1 MIFTKENPPS
11 GYYVYAYIRSK
22 DTNTSNAG
30 TPYYIGK
37 GKNKRAWAENH
48 NVPVPTDLTKI
59 IILEQNLT
67 EIGALAIER
76 RLIAWFGRQ
85 DINTGI
91 LRNRTDGGDR
101 GYGFVHSDESKLKMS
116 VAQQGRVKS
125 PETRAKMSKPKSAET
140 REKIRKANIGIKR
153 SQYVTEETRKKLRES
168 ITLSWIKRK
177 LKNTNQ
183 Q

>member
-48 NVPVPTDLTKI
+48 HVPVPKDLTKI

-67 EIGALAIER
+67 EIGALSIER
-76 RLIAWFGRQ
+76 RLISWFGRQ

-101 GYGFVHSDESKLKMS
+101 GYGFVHSNESKLKMS
-116 VAQQGRVKS
+116 IKLTGRKLS
-125 PETRAKMSKPKSAET
+125 AETRAKMRKPKSVKT
-140 REKIRKANIGIKR
+140 REKIRQANIGLTR
-153 SQYVTEETRKKLRES
+153 TVDDATRKKLS
-168 ITLSWIKRK
+168 DAAKADWQKRK
-177 LKNTNQ
+177 LKQSNQ
-183 Q
+183 